1 MQWVANYVLSKPNEL
16 LTVGNNDAISFILQ
30 HNSFVIGQKNT
41 VLTRFEC
48 LMMENSELVVVYQG
62 FLQYKASG
70 FE

>member
-16 LTVGNNDAISFILQ
+16 LTVGNNDAISFILFLFFR
-30 HNSFVIGQKNT
+30 NRPKNT